1 MRRTPAPASLAAG
14 LALTA
19 LFVAGPAAAQW
30 EVRPAPASWGGTVP
44 QQQQTPP
51 AQPPAALPPPVQPRA
66 VPSAPADQ
74 PATGGSVQQT
84 SRAMTEA
91 PEGTGPFDVAVRC
104 SAALQIATLAAPNWA
119 REPGV
124 ADATNRWLAVTFERA
139 EAAGVPGDRVAAVV
153 EDEMQRQVSDAAADP
168 SALSR
173 RAFDCAAE
181 TPA

>member
-1 MRRTPAPASLAAG
+1 MRRFSAPASLAAAI
-14 LALTA
+14 ALTG
-19 LFVAGPAAAQW
+19 LFAASPAAAQW

-51 AQPPAALPPPVQPRA
+51 AQPPASLPQPAAPRSLPAATEPEAGARASVQPA
-66 VPSAPADQ
+66 
-74 PATGGSVQQT
+74 
-84 SRAMTEA
+84 SRAMTQA
-91 PEGTGPFDVAVRC
+91 PQGTGAFDAAVRC
-104 SAALQIATLAAPNWA
+104 SAALQIAALAAPNWS

-124 ADATNRWLAVTFERA
+124 AEATNRWLAVTFERA
-139 EAAGVPGDRVAAVV
+139 EAAGVPGDRVAGVV